1 MEYQVTK
8 PSFVRVN
15 WTQVAFTFAAC
26 FAACL
31 LAGGAL
37 YAIVYFIHRKPKA
50 QENGNYTQA
59 QQQRPIREKEKE
71 IVEQVKDPQ
80 DHHEEKDRDEAQNDQ
95 EKDSEETDEKE
106 PVKQVVQLN
115 GVSKKK
121 PLSVNR

>member
-71 IVEQVKDPQ
+71 IVEQVKDSQ
-80 DHHEEKDRDEAQNDQ
+80 DHHEEKNNEAQNDQ
-95 EKDSEETDEKE
+95 EESDEETDKKE
-106 PVKQVVQLN
+106 PVKQVIQLN
-115 GVSKKK
+115 GQVKKNK
-121 PLSVNR
+121 VIRDK

>member
-15 WTQVAFTFAAC
+15 WTQIALTFAAC

-37 YAIVYFIHRKPKA
+37 YAIVYFINRKPKA

-59 QQQRPIREKEKE
+59 QQQRPIREKIEVRE
-71 IVEQVKDPQ
+71 VENPQ
-80 DHHEEKDRDEAQNDQ
+80 EHHEEKSRDEAQNDQ
-95 EKDSEETDEKE
+95 EQEDHEETDEKK
-106 PVKQVVQLN
+106 PVKQTIQLN

-121 PLSVNR
+121 TVNR

>member
-15 WTQVAFTFAAC
+15 WTQIALTFAAC

-37 YAIVYFIHRKPKA
+37 YAIICFIHRKPKA
-50 QENGNYTQA
+50 QDNGNYTQA
-59 QQQRPIREKEKE
+59 QQQRTIREKEK

-80 DHHEEKDRDEAQNDQ
+80 DHHEEKNNEAQNDQ
-95 EKDSEETDEKE
+95 EESDEETDKKE
-106 PVKQVVQLN
+106 PVKQVIQLN
-115 GVSKKK
+115 GQVKKK
-121 PLSVNR
+121 KVIRDK

>member
-15 WTQVAFTFAAC
+15 WTQVTLTFAAC
-26 FAACL
+26 FVACL

-50 QENGNYTQA
+50 QDNGNDTEA
-59 QQQRPIREKEKE
+59 QQQRPIRQKIEVRE
-71 IVEQVKDPQ
+71 VENPQ
-80 DHHEEKDRDEAQNDQ
+80 EHHEEKSRDEAQNDQ
-95 EKDSEETDEKE
+95 EKDDEETDEKE
-106 PVKQVVQLN
+106 PVKQTIQLN

-121 PLSVNR
+121 PLVVNG